1 MAILPIRIYGDPVL
15 RKKYE
20 PITEITPELR
30 QLAKD
35 MLETMYDAPGCG
47 LAAPQIGKNIR
58 LVVIDTAIP
67 DEEEPRPYIMFNP
80 EWEAEPDAKNVDYD
94 EGCLSLPEI
103 FCNVVRPDRV
113 TVRFFDINGEAQEIH
128 NCEGLFA
135 RCIQHETDRP
145 VFRIVHHAGQHDTE
159 IEFHPFSDNE
169 RTQVILAGHIDG
181 RVIIVLHVFVVA
193 SGKGEQ
199 RQRKQEYLFHLFHSV
214 KSLGWLNSHTYCLD
228 QLLHPSFWTS
238 PAARCMSTYGMGR

>member
-15 RKKYE
+15 RKKCE

-113 TVRFFDINGEAQEIH
+113 TVRFFDINVAKPRKFITAKV
-128 NCEGLFA
+128 CS
-135 RCIQHETDRP
+135 P
-145 VFRIVHHAGQHDTE
+145 
-159 IEFHPFSDNE
+159 
-169 RTQVILAGHIDG
+169 
-181 RVIIVLHVFVVA
+181 VA
-193 SGKGEQ
+193 S
-199 RQRKQEYLFHLFHSV
+199 STNATTSTAT
-214 KSLGWLNSHTYCLD
+214 SLSIRSRRRTV
-228 QLLHPSFWTS
+228 
-238 PAARCMSTYGMGR
+238 R